1 MVRQTCENIAWYNQ
15 VRKQAIIFHNHHLN
29 TRDIKQKQSKR
40 KIKANGSR
48 KLVEAFHQTHGV
60 H

>member
-1 MVRQTCENIAWYNQ
+1 MAKSSE
-15 VRKQAIIFHNHHLN
+15 KQAIIFHNHHLN
-29 TRDIKQKQSKR
+29 TSDIKQEQSKR
-40 KIKANGSR
+40 KSKANGSR